1 MTGGRRHCHLGLS
14 GLLAM
19 AESSPAACLTES
31 DVAACCAPPPSSE
44 HACAVALRGALA
56 AVRVFRPDVPVA
68 AKC

>member
-1 MTGGRRHCHLGLS
+1 MGLS

-19 AESSPAACLTES
+19 AAASGELACCLTES
-31 DVAACCAPPPSSE
+31 DVAACCAPPSSE

-56 AVRVFRPDVPVA
+56 AVRIFRPDVPVA